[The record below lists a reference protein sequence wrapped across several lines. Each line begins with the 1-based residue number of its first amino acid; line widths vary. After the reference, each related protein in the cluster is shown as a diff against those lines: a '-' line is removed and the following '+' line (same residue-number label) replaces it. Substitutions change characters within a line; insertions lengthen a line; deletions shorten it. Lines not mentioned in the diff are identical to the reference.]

1 MRGRKLR
8 WVVTALVALGVA
20 FVAAGGP
27 ATAKKFIDGG
37 DIAPGTVGGRQIAN
51 GAISVRKLSR
61 RARRALRGSTGPK
74 GATGATGAAGAQGPA
89 GPRGP
94 AGAARFVDR
103 NGTVVGDVFSYYTG
117 LYPEVMLPAGV
128 VIVFDNDA
136 TNSNALSLIP
146 GTLYYQQAACAGTP
160 YMTTSGVLPLEF
172 GVILENPAV
181 PGSTVYKGVGS
192 PQTFTSVSIRNASG
206 CSASAT
212 RVSNAYEAQVA
223 TTVPAVVKP
232 LHQVPVG

>member
-1 MRGRKLR
+1 MR
-8 WVVTALVALGVA
+8 WVVMALVALGVA
-20 FVAAGGP
+20 FVAVGGP
-27 ATAKKFIDGG
+27 ATAKNFINGG

-61 RARRALRGSTGPK
+61 RARRALKGSTGPK
-74 GATGATGAAGAQGPA
+74 GATGATGGQGPT

-94 AGAARFVDR
+94 AGAYNFVDR
-103 NGTVVGDVFSYYTG
+103 NGTVVGQAFGYYSG

-128 VIVFDNDA
+128 VVLWDSDA
-136 TNSNALSLIP
+136 TNGNAFNIVP

-160 YMTTSGVLPLEF
+160 YMTNLAVIPIEI
-172 GVILENPAV
+172 GVILENPPT

-192 PQTFTSVSIRNASG
+192 PQSFTSVSIRNASG
-206 CSASAT
+206 CSAAAT
-212 RVSNAYEAQVA
+212 RITNAYEAQAA

-232 LHQVPVG
+232 LHQVPAG